1 MGVCVVCVCVLY
13 TWRVCCVLCAVHTMR
28 VCPGLVAGCV
38 DRHVEWP
45 GRVRSWRNHSGL
57 PTATRHPPP
66 HPGLSAAAARG
77 SITVRPLTCDPR
89 CLVADPTHLAA
100 MLILGA
106 PLSLG
111 RVAVTAQGHRGPPQR
126 GHVKDPR
133 PLLWLHRESWP
144 QSQPC
149 RDGPTWVSNLLEGA
163 ASPTQTEEAF

>member
-1 MGVCVVCVCVLY
+1 MYYTHGACAVYYVLCTQCVCV
-13 TWRVCCVLCAVHTMR
+13 
-28 VCPGLVAGCV
+28 PGLWRGAWTGT
-38 DRHVEWP
+38 WS
-45 GRVRSWRNHSGL
+45 GRAESDLGETTVGYPQPL
-57 PTATRHPPP
+57 DTPPP